1 MQIITKT
8 MLSKLSDRDREI
20 ICRRFG
26 LLGYEPQTLQEV
38 ADAVGLT
45 RELIRQLQIKNLT
58 RLKCSLVNDHYDM
71 EMLFSV
77 SA

>member
-1 MQIITKT
+1 M
-8 MLSKLSDRDREI
+8 KLFVVVS
-20 ICRRFG
+20 
-26 LLGYEPQTLQEV
+26 GYEPQTLQEV

-45 RELIRQLQIKNLT
+45 RERIRQLQIKNLT
-58 RLKCSLVNDHYDM
+58 RLKRSLANDQCDM